1 MHDACQHHTKAI
13 LEKGG
18 GEGGGEQAGQK
29 PGQKACCKSRR
40 RTGGRKGGA
49 EQAEVGR
56 TELLGVRLLGLLGSG
71 GGHRSRRLQP
81 LCRARPAPDETEEG
95 PVVLGVRAAAFARV
109 GVAELPLEVLE
120 LARRELACEGVI
132 TSSPWREVS
141 ELVR

>member
-1 MHDACQHHTKAI
+1 M
-13 LEKGG
+13 
-18 GEGGGEQAGQK
+18 
-29 PGQKACCKSRR
+29 
-40 RTGGRKGGA
+40 
-49 EQAEVGR
+49 
-56 TELLGVRLLGLLGSG
+56 LGSG
-71 GGHRSRRLQP
+71 LGLELGLGLGLDLYAVHRSRRLQP

>member
-18 GEGGGEQAGQK
+18 GEGGG
-29 PGQKACCKSRR
+29 
-40 RTGGRKGGA
+40 RTGGAKAGAESVLQKSAQHRGRKGGA

-81 LCRARPAPDETEEG
+81 LGRARPAPDETEEG

-132 TSSPWREVS
+132 TSSQWREVS

>member
-1 MHDACQHHTKAI
+1 M
-13 LEKGG
+13 
-18 GEGGGEQAGQK
+18 
-29 PGQKACCKSRR
+29 
-40 RTGGRKGGA
+40 
-49 EQAEVGR
+49 GR

-120 LARRELACEGVI
+120 LARRELACGG
-132 TSSPWREVS
+132 
-141 ELVR
+141 